1 MNIRKFFLAVVLA
14 APLLAPVRAFNV
26 TDGIYTFTANP
37 GQPTG
42 LDGSWVKFSG
52 DQIVDWT
59 MLDPVQ
65 AAANGWIVN
74 HPVMMPVTFSNF
86 RPHSANSKVVSLDTY
101 PNGTGPDAFNFRI
114 ASPNTAT
121 SNEGS
126 QIWYFSGQNNLNNFF
141 RPLRRASPITI
152 RSLSIQKGYWTRSAA
167 NVPDARAPAHCSSSV
182 GRVHSFKATGSTL
195 KYSVVH
201 TRKASALEAFC
212 FRRFVKSPSTP

>member
-74 HPVMMPVTFSNF
+74 QPGYDASYLLEFPPLT
-86 RPHSANSKVVSLDTY
+86 PANSKVVSLDTY

-126 QIWYFSGQNNLNNFF
+126 QIWYFSGQNNLNNFSA
-141 RPLRRASPITI
+141 LYDGITYNNPEPFDPE
-152 RSLSIQKGYWTRSAA
+152 GVWTRSAA
-167 NVPDARAPAHCSSSV
+167 NVPDAAS
-182 GRVHSFKATGSTL
+182 TGTL
-195 KYSVVH
+195 LLFGL
-201 TRKASALEAFC
+201 AAFTPLKRLA
-212 FRRFVKSPSTP
+212 RR